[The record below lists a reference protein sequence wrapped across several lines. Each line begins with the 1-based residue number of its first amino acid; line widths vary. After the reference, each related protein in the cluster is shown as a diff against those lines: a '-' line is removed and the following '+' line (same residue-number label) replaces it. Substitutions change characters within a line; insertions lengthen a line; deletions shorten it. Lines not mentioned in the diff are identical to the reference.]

1 MSADTAQ
8 RVIAVIAKF
17 KKIPEDQITTETSLK
32 DLELDSLDGLNL
44 VFELEEEFDI
54 FIPDDKAL
62 TLQNV
67 GEMVTGIDMLL
78 AEKANGENA
87 AEDAKTSAKEP
98 ASEPAA
104 TAAETESVK
113 ETATEKPVSETDLTK
128 EAESKTTAAKTATA
142 KKSQSKKTEKKL

>member
-1 MSADTAQ
+1 MSADTER

-17 KKIPEDQITTETSLK
+17 KKIPEDQISTETSLK

-78 AEKANGENA
+78 AEKANEGN
-87 AEDAKTSAKEP
+87 DATANPETTAKEK
-98 ASEPAA
+98 
-104 TAAETESVK
+104 TESD
-113 ETATEKPVSETDLTK
+113 TATENEPESGESSETGSD
-128 EAESKTTAAKTATA
+128 EPI
-142 KKSQSKKTEKKL
+142 KK

>member
-17 KKIPEDQITTETSLK
+17 KKISEDQISLDTSLK

-44 VFELEEEFDI
+44 VFELEEEFNI

-67 GEMVTGIDMLL
+67 GEMVEGIDALL
-78 AEKANGENA
+78 ADEASSK
-87 AEDAKTSAKEP
+87 DAPAKD
-98 ASEPAA
+98 SI
-104 TAAETESVK
+104 AETT
-113 ETATEKPVSETDLTK
+113 ETVTVEENK
-128 EAESKTTAAKTATA
+128 
-142 KKSQSKKTEKKL
+142 